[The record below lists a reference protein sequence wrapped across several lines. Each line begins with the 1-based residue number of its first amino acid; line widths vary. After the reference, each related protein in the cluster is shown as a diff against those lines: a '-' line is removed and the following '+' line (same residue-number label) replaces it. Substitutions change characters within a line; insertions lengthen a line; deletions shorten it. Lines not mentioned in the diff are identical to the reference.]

1 MQSNLPTCIHTGHP
15 YLYVSAHG
23 CTQAP
28 HACMP
33 AYSIRLHK
41 CVGTVASMATHIHTH
56 NSLNSDMLYLHTRTD
71 PNTHAHIY
79 YIIHNIRN
87 YTCILASMR
96 PDTQYIRYVCNTY
109 FAVNLF
115 IGQTTYGALHAHADA
130 AWRNSLPAWATEEKR
145 YGELP

>member
-1 MQSNLPTCIHTGHP
+1 MQSISISLHAFTLDIHTSMYPHMAARKPHTPACLPTVSTCI
-15 YLYVSAHG
+15 SAW
-23 CTQAP
+23 A
-28 HACMP
+28 
-33 AYSIRLHK
+33 RLLRWQR
-41 CVGTVASMATHIHTH
+41 IHTH
-56 NSLNSDMLYLHTRTD
+56 NSLNSNMLYLHTRTD
-71 PNTHAHIY
+71 PNTHAHILY
-79 YIIHNIRN
+79 NTYT

-115 IGQTTYGALHAHADA
+115 IGQTTYAALHAHADA